1 MTDLSGRVLEARD
14 ANAGQQLNWLAQA
27 MTEAVYVTDR
37 GQRQTWK
44 LAGR

>member
-14 ANAGQQLNWLAQA
+14 ANAGQQLDWPTQA
-27 MTEAVYVTDR
+27 MTVAVYVTDR
-37 GQRQTWK
+37 GQRQIWK